1 MVLRVIDLHCL
12 WIPYHRSA
20 IGGLKM
26 RKSWG
31 TGSWT
36 TGSWITGSWTTE
48 RTLETVLKY
57 ISIIEVTG
65 LAYIA
70 PVMGSR
76 EQANKENSHN
86 LHM

>member
-1 MVLRVIDLHCL
+1 MDPLPPISHWWSQDEKEL
-12 WIPYHRSA
+12 A
-20 IGGLKM
+20 
-26 RKSWG
+26 
-31 TGSWT
+31 TGSWA
-36 TGSWITGSWTTE
+36 TE
-48 RTLETVLKY
+48 KNLETILKY

-86 LHM
+86 LHV

>member
-1 MVLRVIDLHCL
+1 MLGVIDLHCL
-12 WIPYHRSA
+12 WIPYHLSV

-31 TGSWT
+31 TGSWA
-36 TGSWITGSWTTE
+36 TE
-48 RTLETVLKY
+48 RNLETVLKY
-57 ISIIEVTG
+57 ISIIEVIG

-86 LHM
+86 LHV